1 MIEYINFIIILSSPS
16 GAGKSTITKRL
27 LEWDN
32 NIQMSVSATTRKPR
46 EGEVNGVHY
55 YFLSKEEFEK
65 EVGEGGFVEHAK
77 VFDNYYGTL
86 KREVE
91 SKFADKHDIIFD
103 IDWQGARQVSDV
115 YEGKKL
121 LKIFILP
128 PSIVELENR
137 LRSRGQD
144 SDEVIKS
151 RMERA
156 KQEIEHFNEYDY
168 VIVNDNV
175 DKAFEEIKSLIIA
188 KKLANVE
195 QGALESFVNN
205 L

>member
-103 IDWQGARQVSDV
+103 IDWQGARQVSDA

-168 VIVNDNV
+168 VIVNDDV
-175 DKAFEEIKSLIIA
+175 DRAFEEIKSLIIA

>member
-103 IDWQGARQVSDV
+103 IDWQGARQVSDA

-168 VIVNDNV
+168 VIVNDDV